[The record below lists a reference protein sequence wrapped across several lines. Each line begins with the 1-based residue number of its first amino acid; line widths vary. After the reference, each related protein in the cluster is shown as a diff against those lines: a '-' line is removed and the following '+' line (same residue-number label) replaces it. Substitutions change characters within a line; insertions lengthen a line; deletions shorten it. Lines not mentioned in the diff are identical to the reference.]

1 MGPKR
6 KKMDHWEIH
15 EKSYS
20 KKHRKSIRKCKHDLP
35 ELKIQRKIKKHT
47 ERVQNVQKSPL
58 QMERL
63 KLHFD
68 FFLGTPFQAVSGIL
82 SDLKNH
88 VNVLNYIKHK
98 LTFSRK
104 KQRAVRLVFYTFL
117 GRRPEAD
124 YKKKTA
130 FRHVF

>member
-1 MGPKR
+1 
-6 KKMDHWEIH
+6 
-15 EKSYS
+15 
-20 KKHRKSIRKCKHDLP
+20 
-35 ELKIQRKIKKHT
+35 
-47 ERVQNVQKSPL
+47 
-58 QMERL
+58 MERL